1 MFSTSKRMT
10 VVQKWKPDI
19 TNVRLQVVPFFLRD
33 RWARET
39 RARVKTTPRE
49 KGETRRGVRKIR
61 QSPSF
66 WTLIYVALTTQNSGG
81 SSVAICQ
88 HLSKTHQPL
97 STLDIITIYVRVWH
111 PSKNANELG
120 SAWRN
125 IAGNRH
131 IHRQIENHLKLFR
144 SRRHFGEIKQPK
156 HTFSYIEELYFS
168 KEVKENALALES

>member
-1 MFSTSKRMT
+1 MQFL
-10 VVQKWKPDI
+10 QKLCWIIGNLKACALKAHCHFKSIYPFTGRRTIYPTFLLLNQITNRDVYTLYNCTCSLQANEWPWCRSGNLDI

-49 KGETRRGVRKIR
+49 KGETRRGVRKIRDCR

-97 STLDIITIYVRVWH
+97 STLDIITIYVR
-111 PSKNANELG
+111 
-120 SAWRN
+120 
-125 IAGNRH
+125 I
-131 IHRQIENHLKLFR
+131 
-144 SRRHFGEIKQPK
+144 
-156 HTFSYIEELYFS
+156 
-168 KEVKENALALES
+168 